1 MDAIDDLARRITA
14 PGVGIVRDA
23 AAGGARVEIT
33 NAAATAM
40 ISLKGAQVLAW
51 TPTGAE
57 PVLWT
62 SSVTPAD
69 DKAMRGGVPICWPWF
84 ADHPSDPSQPFHGLV
99 RTVPWALTAAERTA
113 ADRTRLSFT
122 LPDAVNRALP
132 LAAVLDVEVGTTLRL
147 TLSTDNRGAAPARLT
162 EALHTYFRVSDVAAV
177 HVEGLAG
184 VDYLDKV
191 DAFARKHQIGAI
203 DFRGETDRIYLAG
216 GTTRIVDPGFGRAI
230 RIASAGSG
238 ATVVWNP
245 GPERGARMADIHP
258 GGFRDFVCVETAN
271 AADAAVTV
279 PAGGRHT
286 LVAEITV
293 EPHPRG

>member
-14 PGVGIVRDA
+14 SGVGIVRDA
-23 AAGGARVEIT
+23 AAGGARVEVANT
-33 NAAATAM
+33 GGTAT

-51 TPTGAE
+51 TPASGK

-62 SSVTPAD
+62 SNVTPAD

-84 ADHPSDPSQPFHGLV
+84 ADHPNDPSQPFHGLV
-99 RTVPWALTAAERTA
+99 RTVPWALASAERVT
-113 ADRTRLSFT
+113 DDLTRLSFT

-132 LAAVLDVEVGTTLRL
+132 LIAVLDVEVGTKLRL
-147 TLSTDNRGAAPARLT
+147 TLTTENRGTAPVRLT
-162 EALHTYFRVSDVAAV
+162 EALHTYFRVSDVQAV
-177 HVEGLAG
+177 TVEGLAG

-191 DAFARKHQIGAI
+191 DAFARKHQTGAI

-230 RIASAGSG
+230 RVATQGSG

-245 GPERGARMADIHP
+245 GPERGARMTDIHP
-258 GGFRDFVCVETAN
+258 GGYREFVCVETAN
-271 AADAAVTV
+271 AADAAVSVT
-279 PAGGRHT
+279 AGGRHT

-293 EPHPRG
+293 EPYPRG